1 MFRNRFNAKPQ
12 IFHENTGE
20 YLVETMGVKTVHD
33 EIRQI
38 QLAGLKLR
46 VYNSLFQFPTGI
58 ESESAI
64 SVHPLTDVGLDK
76 LDASI
81 IEKQLLKSHKFRL
94 ERSGVEDNTA
104 VLTKQLQEVRDELAQ
119 LKSTANVSADT
130 SQVSS

>member
-12 IFHENTGE
+12 IFHENSGE

-46 VYNSLFQFPTGI
+46 VYNSLFQYPTGI
-58 ESESAI
+58 QAESDV
-64 SVHPLTDVGLDK
+64 SVHPLTDIGLDK
-76 LDASI
+76 LEASM

-94 ERSGVEDNTA
+94 ERSGVEDTTA
-104 VLTKQLQEVRDELAQ
+104 VLEKQLEEVRNELAQ
-119 LKSTANVSADT
+119 LKNTTPPSTDT
-130 SQVSS
+130 PQVSS